1 MRIIAG
7 KNGSRK
13 LKAVAGKNTRPT
25 ADRVKEGVF
34 STIAAR
40 LPDAEVLDVFGGT
53 GAIALEALSRGA
65 RRAVIIEKNKA
76 ALEVIRANI
85 TACGETDCCQVL
97 AKDALTA
104 LAQLAAKKAAFDV
117 IYIDP
122 PYQAKLYESV
132 LAAIADGCLLKTNG
146 VIVCECAK
154 NYAPSWTN
162 ETFCL
167 IKERYYG
174 DTVIIYLTH
183 KAAKEE

>member
-40 LPDAEVLDVFGGT
+40 LPDAEVL
-53 GAIALEALSRGA
+53 
-65 RRAVIIEKNKA
+65 
-76 ALEVIRANI
+76 
-85 TACGETDCCQVL
+85 ACGETDCCQVL